1 MKRSVP
7 KIVTYRQRLVLTAHV
22 GIALVICAAVLSLT
36 STGFAFVCW
45 MIGDLVAV
53 TAIFLLRRS
62 VHHQDRRPEQDLDEY
77 ELQRRNKA
85 LRGALGTCICFIML
99 ALLAFSVVPLVR
111 LSGDDPRS
119 ALNSVVRAL
128 QACSYMTFAAI
139 LYIPLQ
145 ILQGIAGG
153 MNKDLL
159 VSVEHREEVPAS

>member
-1 MKRSVP
+1 
-7 KIVTYRQRLVLTAHV
+7 
-22 GIALVICAAVLSLT
+22 
-36 STGFAFVCW
+36 
-45 MIGDLVAV
+45 
-53 TAIFLLRRS
+53 
-62 VHHQDRRPEQDLDEY
+62 RPEPPLHSQGLP
-77 ELQRRNKA
+77 RPNTRG
-85 LRGALGTCICFIML
+85 RGALGTCICFIML
-99 ALLAFSVVPLVR
+99 ALLAFSLVPLVR